1 VPFLIG
7 NSLSLL
13 GPATDALH
21 LHSTTTNREK
31 ARRGEPAGQCGCP
44 EERYRTGHENAGGQT
59 SGLVIIAIGRTCM
72 VSLRHPQPLPRLWAL
87 PVRRLWAVVRYS
99 GRGRT
104 TVRRKVSLPAP
115 SPFGPRWG
123 P

>member
-1 VPFLIG
+1 MPFLIG

-44 EERYRTGHENAGGQT
+44 EERYRTVTKMPAVKLLN
-59 SGLVIIAIGRTCM
+59 
-72 VSLRHPQPLPRLWAL
+72 SLLLRLGA
-87 PVRRLWAVVRYS
+87 
-99 GRGRT
+99 
-104 TVRRKVSLPAP
+104 PA
-115 SPFGPRWG
+115 W
-123 P
+123 